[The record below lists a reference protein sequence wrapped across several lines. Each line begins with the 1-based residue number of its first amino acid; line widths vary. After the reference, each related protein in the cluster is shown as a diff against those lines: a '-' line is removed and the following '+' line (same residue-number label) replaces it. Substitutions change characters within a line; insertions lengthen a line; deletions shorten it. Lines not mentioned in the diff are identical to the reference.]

1 MGMDTDLLAVAN
13 VQRQKIETNVYKGK
27 SDTLKSSE
35 FWNRSATVMFLFPS
49 SGCMSINRRN
59 SSCLRRLWI
68 VL

>member
-35 FWNRSATVMFLFPS
+35 F
-49 SGCMSINRRN
+49 
-59 SSCLRRLWI
+59 
-68 VL
+68 